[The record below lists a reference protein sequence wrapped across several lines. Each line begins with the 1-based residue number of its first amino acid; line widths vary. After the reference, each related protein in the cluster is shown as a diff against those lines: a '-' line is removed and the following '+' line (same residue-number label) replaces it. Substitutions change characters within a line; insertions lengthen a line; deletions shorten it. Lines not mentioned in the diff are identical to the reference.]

1 MGDAGEGLVDAESRL
16 AERMEEREQEKRK
29 ARQGG
34 KGPDPERARQLES
47 FRLARTEMQR
57 QLELTTHDTRKQQLK
72 QAIAELDRRIT
83 ELSKPYP
90 GVTAVLYYHQATK
103 HSFHRFA

>member
-34 KGPDPERARQLES
+34 RTGDPERMRQLES
-47 FRLARTEMQR
+47 LRLARTEMHR
-57 QLELTTHDTRKQQLK
+57 QLDLATHDARKQQLK
-72 QAIAELDRRIT
+72 QAISEIDRRMGD
-83 ELSKPYP
+83 LSK
-90 GVTAVLYYHQATK
+90 
-103 HSFHRFA
+103 

>member
-29 ARQGG
+29 AKLAG
-34 KGPDPERARQLES
+34 KGADPERARQLES
-47 FRLARTEMQR
+47 FRLARIEMKR
-57 QLELTTHDTRKQQLK
+57 QLELTTHDARKEQLK

-83 ELSKPYP
+83 ELA
-90 GVTAVLYYHQATK
+90 G
-103 HSFHRFA
+103 

>member
-29 ARQGG
+29 ARQVG
-34 KGPDPERARQLES
+34 KGSDPERTRQLES

-57 QLELTTHDTRKQQLK
+57 QLEATTHDARKQQLQ
-72 QAIAELDRRIT
+72 QAIAELDRRIKALT
-83 ELSKPYP
+83 
-90 GVTAVLYYHQATK
+90 
-103 HSFHRFA
+103 

>member
-29 ARQGG
+29 AKQAG
-34 KGPDPERARQLES
+34 KGADPERARQLES
-47 FRLARTEMQR
+47 FRLARTEMQP
-57 QLELTTHDTRKQQLK
+57 QLELTAHDGRKEQLK

-83 ELSKPYP
+83 ELA
-90 GVTAVLYYHQATK
+90 G
-103 HSFHRFA
+103 